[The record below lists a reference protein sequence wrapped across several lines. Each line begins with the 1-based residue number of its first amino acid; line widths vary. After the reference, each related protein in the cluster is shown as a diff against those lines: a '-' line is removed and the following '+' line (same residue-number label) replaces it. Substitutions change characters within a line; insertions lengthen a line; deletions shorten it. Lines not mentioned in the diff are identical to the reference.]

1 MKATLNGQSVFGD
14 QDLSIQAG
22 SRHRSSL
29 ERTIPGLDGILSIDL
44 GLRARKI
51 KQAGILRAVSEAALR
66 EKIDTIGAY
75 IDGDTYTLA
84 TNKGEQFD
92 NVRMDSFK
100 VTAKRFSGNMVSCNY
115 EIIYV
120 QLGS

>member
-1 MKATLNGQSVFGD
+1 MKATLDGQSVFDD

-29 ERTIPGLDGILSIDL
+29 ELTIPGLDVILSVDL
-44 GLRARKI
+44 GLRDRKV
-51 KQAGILRAVSEAALR
+51 KQTGILRAVSEAALR

-75 IDGDTYTLA
+75 IDGAAHTLA

-100 VTAKRFSGNMVSCNY
+100 VCGEHTDGTGIFVDY
-115 EIIYV
+115 EIVYT
-120 QLGS
+120 QLV